1 MSELEEEY
9 RLDYFEEEDFVRK
22 ECTECGDF
30 FWTRDEDR
38 RTCGEPPC
46 EDYQFIDNA
55 GFDGEY
61 SLEEMREAF
70 LSFFEDQD
78 HERIDPY
85 PVAANRWR
93 DDVLLTQASIY
104 DFQPLV
110 TSGQTPPPANP
121 LTISQPCIRMQ
132 DIDNVGKTG
141 RHTMAFEMMAHH
153 AFNAREDLED
163 PDQYAY
169 QGEVYWKDE
178 TVEYCDKFFESM
190 GADPEEITYIEDPW
204 VGGGNAGPAIEVI
217 YRGAELATLVFMSME
232 QDPDGEYEMKDGNRY
247 SKMDTYVVDTGYG
260 LERWTWVSQGTPT
273 VYEAV
278 YPEMIAFLKDNAGVE
293 HTEEE
298 AQLVHRSS
306 KLAGHMDI
314 DEAEDMEAAR
324 DNIARELDVST
335 ADLEA
340 LLEPLEDIY
349 AIADHCRTLAYML
362 GDGIVPSNVGTGYLA
377 RMVLRRTKR
386 LCDNVGVDAPLD
398 ELVDMQAERLGYENR
413 DTVRDIVRTEI
424 EKYRETLEQGGRRVE
439 RLAKRYAEEGEPIP
453 TEELVEL
460 YDSHGIQPDM
470 VEEIAADFGTG
481 VDVPDDFYSLVASRH
496 DSGQPFEE
504 ETEDEDRFDDLPA
517 TDRHYYEDQFGTDFE
532 AVVLDVFEREGE
544 GAGDGDASEGEPVY
558 DVVLD
563 QTMFYPEGGGQP
575 ADRGALTTDDTTV
588 QVEDVQIRDGVILHR
603 TDEPVGKGDIV
614 RGNIDVERRR
624 RLMRHH
630 TATHIVIHAARE
642 VLGEHVRQAGAQKG
656 IDSSRIDVRHYERI
670 DRETRDEIERV
681 ANEIVMENTSVQQ
694 EWPNRHEAEEEYG
707 FDLYQGG
714 IPAGKNIRL
723 IHVAEDV
730 QACGGTHVRRTGD
743 VGTIK
748 ILNTERVQDGVE
760 RITFAAGEAA
770 VEATQRTE
778 AALADAAE
786 ILDVVPAE
794 VPETAER
801 FFEEWKAR
809 GKQIEDLKEQ
819 LAEARASGGAAG
831 EEVEVGDATA
841 VVQRLDADMDELR
854 ATANALV
861 EEGKI
866 AVIGSGADG
875 AQFVV
880 AVPEGVGVNAGEVVG
895 ELARKVGGGGG
906 GPPDFAQG
914 GGPDGAK
921 LDDALEDAPEV
932 LRQVR
937 NA

>member
-1 MSELEEEY
+1 MSELEAEY
-9 RLDYFEEEDFVRK
+9 RLEYFEDEGFVRK
-22 ECTECGDF
+22 ECSECGAH
-30 FWTRDEDR
+30 FWTRDADR
-38 RTCGEPPC
+38 TTCGEPPC
-46 EDYQFIDNA
+46 EEYGFIDNP
-55 GFDGEY
+55 GFDDEH

-70 LSFFEDQD
+70 LSFFEDHD

-110 TSGQTPPPANP
+110 TSGETPPPANP

-163 PDQYAY
+163 PDKYAY

-178 TVEYCDKFFESM
+178 TVEYCDEFFESM
-190 GADPEEITYIEDPW
+190 GANLDEITYIEDPW

-232 QDPDGEYEMKDGNRY
+232 QDADGDYEMKDGNRY
-247 SKMDTYVVDTGYG
+247 SKMDTYIVDTGYG

-278 YPEMIAFLKDNAGVE
+278 YPEMISFLKENAGID
-293 HTEEE
+293 HSE
-298 AQLVHRSS
+298 AEAELVHRAS

-324 DNIARELDVST
+324 DNIADQLGVATSE
-335 ADLEA
+335 LEA

-349 AIADHCRTLAYML
+349 AVADHCRTLAYML
-362 GDGIVPSNVGTGYLA
+362 GDGIVPSNVGTGYLV

-398 ELVDMQAERLGYENR
+398 ELVDMQADRLGYQNR
-413 DTVRDIVRTEI
+413 DTVRDIVRTEV

-453 TEELVEL
+453 TDELVEL

-470 VEEIAADFGTG
+470 VEEIAAEFGTE
-481 VDVPDDFYSLVASRH
+481 VSVPDDFYSLVASRH
-496 DSGQPFEE
+496 DGEQAFDEE
-504 ETEDEDRFDDLPA
+504 EGDDDTLAELPKTERQ
-517 TDRHYYEDQFGTDFE
+517 YYEDQYGTNFE
-532 AVVLDVFEREGE
+532 AVVLDVFDRE
-544 GAGDGDASEGEPVY
+544 DGF

-575 ADRGALTTDDTTV
+575 ADRGTLSTDDASV
-588 QVEDVQIRDGVILHR
+588 QVTDVQIEDGVVLHR
-603 TDEPVGKGDIV
+603 TDEAVSKGDIV
-614 RGNIDVERRR
+614 RGQIDAERRR

-630 TATHIVIHAARE
+630 TATHIVVHAARE

-656 IDSSRIDVRHYERI
+656 VDSSRIDVRHYERI
-670 DRETRDEIERV
+670 DRETREEIERV
-681 ANEIVMENTSVQQ
+681 ANELVMENTSVQQ

-714 IPAGKNIRL
+714 IPAGMNIRL

-730 QACGGTHVRRTGD
+730 QACGGTHVQRTGD

-760 RITFAAGEAA
+760 RLTFAAGEAA
-770 VEATQRTE
+770 VEATQRTD

-786 ILDVVPAE
+786 ILDVTPEE

-809 GKQIEDLKEQ
+809 GKQIEDLKEE
-819 LAEARASGGAAG
+819 LAAARASGSGGG
-831 EEVEVGDATA
+831 EEVDVGDATA
-841 VVQRLDADMDELR
+841 VVQRIDADMDELR
-854 ATANALV
+854 ATANALAD
-861 EEGKI
+861 EGKI
-866 AVIGSGADG
+866 AVIASGADG
-875 AQFVV
+875 ATFVV
-880 AVPEGVGVNAGEVVG
+880 AVPDGVGVNAGEVVG
-895 ELARKVGGGGG
+895 ELAAKVGGGGG
-906 GPPDFAQG
+906 GPADFAQG
-914 GGPDGAK
+914 GGPDAEK
-921 LDDALEDAPEV
+921 LDEALEDAPDV
-932 LRQVR
+932 LKTVR